1 MSELAMTWIRSGS
14 ILNMVLSARSYPVR
28 RAEFA
33 NLPAFD
39 PSLLIKFIAV
49 NLPEPKI
56 KAPNNRSLGE
66 NILLRGFYRIIDV
79 GSGNNLQTSTR
90 CIDEQKFTID

>member
-1 MSELAMTWIRSGS
+1 NAPSALYAGGTLLITPMSELAMTWIRSGS
-14 ILNMVLSARSYPVR
+14 ILNMVLSASSYPVR

-39 PSLLIKFIAV
+39 PSLLTNFIAV

-56 KAPNNRSLGE
+56 KATNNRTLDES
-66 NILLRGFYRIIDV
+66 ILLRQFDGIM
-79 GSGNNLQTSTR
+79 
-90 CIDEQKFTID
+90 DEGTGT